1 MGSTVVEK
9 IARAH
14 MLEGPSRPLRPG
26 DMVVLRPR
34 HVLTHDNTSAVMSK
48 FRAIGAERIHDPR
61 QPVLALDHDIQND
74 SPANIAKYESIRA
87 FAQVNS
93 LDFYPA
99 GTGIGHQIML
109 DGCYALP
116 GTLVVASDSH
126 ANMYGAV
133 GALGTP
139 VVRTDA
145 AAIWAMGSF
154 WWQIPRTVKVVL
166 DGTLRPGVTG
176 KDVILTL
183 CALYSHG
190 EVLNA
195 AVEFCG
201 PGVAALDMS
210 SRMSIAN
217 MTTEWGALTGW
228 FPADGVTMAY
238 LEARR
243 ARLVA
248 TGAAR
253 ITDEQLARW
262 RTAPPQPD
270 DDAHYAARITL
281 DLCRVAP
288 FLAGPDAVQIG
299 LPVAD
304 ATRERI
310 RVTQAYLLSCVNG
323 RLDDLQQ
330 AAAVL
335 EGGRIAPGVQLHVAA
350 ASAEIQADAERD
362 GSWGVLLAAGAT
374 PLPPGCGPCIGLG
387 AGLLEPGDVG
397 ISATNRNFKGR
408 MGSRD
413 AVVYLASPRVVAAS
427 ALRGFVTD
435 GGTASDMPDYTFTSF
450 PQPAPA
456 EEVVEVAAGFP
467 QRVAGRLLF
476 VPRENLNTDGIYGK
490 EYTYRELDPAAMAA
504 VVMQNHDPAFAAA
517 VQPGDI
523 LVGTRNFGTGSSREQ
538 AATALK
544 AAGIALVIA
553 ESFSQT
559 YLRNAFNNGFICIE
573 CPGLVREVECA
584 LAQDVKSGAPTIMPG
599 DAVDVD
605 FTRGAISWRGHVHRF
620 PPLGAVPQSLV
631 AAGGIEAQ
639 VVESLST
646 LSRMEAAT

>member
-1 MGSTVVEK
+1 MGNTVVEK

-48 FRAIGAERIHDPR
+48 FRAIGAERIRDPR

-74 SPANIAKYESIRA
+74 SPTNVAKYESIRE
-87 FAQVNS
+87 FAQVHG

-99 GTGIGHQIML
+99 GSGIGHQIML
-109 DGCYALP
+109 DGGYALP
-116 GTLVVASDSH
+116 GTLAVASDSH

-145 AAIWAMGSF
+145 AAIWALGSF

-166 DGTLRPGVTG
+166 DGSLRPGVTG

-201 PGVAALDMS
+201 PGVAQLDMS
-210 SRMSIAN
+210 ARMSIAN

-228 FPADGVTMAY
+228 FPVDAATIAY
-238 LEARR
+238 LQARQ
-243 ARLVA
+243 ARLA
-248 TGAAR
+248 AAGAAR
-253 ITDEQLARW
+253 ITDEQLAQW
-262 RTAPPQPD
+262 RTAPPRPD
-270 DDAHYAARITL
+270 DDARYAARISL
-281 DLCRVAP
+281 DLGRVSP
-288 FLAGPDAVQIG
+288 FLAGPDAVQTG

-304 ATRERI
+304 ASRERI
-310 RVTQAYLLSCVNG
+310 RVTHAYLLSCVNG
-323 RLDDLQQ
+323 RLEDLQQ

-335 EGGRIAPGVQLHVAA
+335 GGSHVAPGVQLHVAA
-350 ASAEIQADAERD
+350 ASAEIQEEAERD
-362 GSWGVLLAAGAT
+362 GTWGALLAAGAT

-387 AGLLEPGDVG
+387 SGLLDAGDVG

-413 AVVYLASPRVVAAS
+413 AVVYLASPGVVAAS
-427 ALRGFVTD
+427 ALHGYITN
-435 GGTASDMPDYTFTSF
+435 GGAGSDMPDYTYTSF
-450 PQPAPA
+450 AQGTPV
-456 EEVVEVAAGFP
+456 EEVVEVVPGFP
-467 QRVAGRLLF
+467 QRAVGRLLF

-490 EYTYRELDPAAMAA
+490 EYTYRELEPQAMAA

-517 VQPGDI
+517 VQPGDV

-573 CPGLVREVECA
+573 CPGLVREIECA
-584 LAQDVKSGAPTIMPG
+584 LAQDVKSGAPTIIAG
-599 DAVDVD
+599 DTVEVD
-605 FTRGAISWRGHVHRF
+605 FTRGVISWRGHIHRF
-620 PPLGAVPQSLV
+620 PPLGTVPQSLV

-639 VVESLST
+639 VVKT
-646 LSRMEAAT
+646 LQTPN